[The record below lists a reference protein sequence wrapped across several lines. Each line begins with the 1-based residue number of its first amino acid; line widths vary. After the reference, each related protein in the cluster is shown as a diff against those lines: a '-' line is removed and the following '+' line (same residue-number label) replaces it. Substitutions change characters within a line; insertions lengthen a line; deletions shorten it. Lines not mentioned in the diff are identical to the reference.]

1 MTAYGSSGGCIL
13 NGKGTLTNQD
23 LHHHIAITKNASA
36 YIPTIIAVAVQSRT
50 PRIFTVLSSLASFLP
65 IKKAANPKNANI
77 KLTAVTILRKGE
89 SVSLLS
95 SKSADITDNIGINS
109 INIAVVLFVIF
120 LVPLLIWII
129 GDIVS
134 K

>member
-1 MTAYGSSGGCIL
+1 M
-13 NGKGTLTNQD
+13 
-23 LHHHIAITKNASA
+23 
-36 YIPTIIAVAVQSRT
+36 IAVAVQSRT

-65 IKKAANPKNANI
+65 IKKAANPKSANI

-95 SKSADITDNIGINS
+95 SKSAEITDNIGINS
-109 INIAVVLFVIF
+109 IIIAVVRFVIF
-120 LVPLLIWII
+120 LVPHLILFQLPYF
-129 GDIVS
+129 

>member
-1 MTAYGSSGGCIL
+1 M
-13 NGKGTLTNQD
+13 LTSWN

-36 YIPTIIAVAVQSRT
+36 YIPTIIAVAVQSMT
-50 PRIFTVLSSLASFLP
+50 PKIFTVLSSLASFRP

-77 KLTAVTILRKGE
+77 KTTAVTILRKGE

-95 SKSADITDNIGINS
+95 SKSADITEIIGINS

-120 LVPLLIWII
+120 LVPLLI
-129 GDIVS
+129 
-134 K
+134 